1 MYTSLF
7 ARAYATDTQKPS
19 QSEDLVGNYNRRQT
33 LDILRQGITITTP
46 TMPLTDL
53 VDALRKLD
61 REKPSHSQVDIEG
74 LQKSHEEHS
83 EEVNKR
89 AIVHI
94 PEPLDNPE
102 SPTIPTSKAALRFQ
116 QMKQDNAY
124 NEQVVGQI
132 IRERMEEKKKLEEML
147 KRPDLDPQMRKA
159 IETTFAL
166 LQDFETILEKQLNH
180 QRNVTG
186 TKELSDEAIARAT
199 NFTIAQMNSANRQ
212 KRSGATHDKEAS
224 WTLIAGY
231 VFIFAFASLVTIG
244 LAVPGFRHY
253 VYNPAREMFG
263 YEKTN

>member
-7 ARAYATDTQKPS
+7 ARTYATDTQKPS
-19 QSEDLVGNYNRRQT
+19 QSEDLVGDYNRRQT

-46 TMPLTDL
+46 AMPLTDL

-102 SPTIPTSKAALRFQ
+102 SPTIPTSKAALRYQ

-147 KRPDLDPQMRKA
+147 KR
-159 IETTFAL
+159 
-166 LQDFETILEKQLNH
+166 QDFETILAKQLDH